1 MRRTIGFLFPLIAG
15 LSGAF
20 IAIRLVGLSA
30 PWYLRAS
37 SVFVISY
44 FLYAGAKYILNLI
57 WEKIE

>member
-1 MRRTIGFLFPLIAG
+1 MRRTVGFLFPLIAG

-57 WEKIE
+57 WKKD

>member
-1 MRRTIGFLFPLIAG
+1 MRRTVGFLFPLIAG

-57 WEKIE
+57 WRKD

>member
-1 MRRTIGFLFPLIAG
+1 
-15 LSGAF
+15 
-20 IAIRLVGLSA
+20 VGLSA

-57 WEKIE
+57 WKKD

>member
-1 MRRTIGFLFPLIAG
+1 MRRTVGFLFPLIAG

>member
-57 WEKIE
+57 WKKD

>member
-1 MRRTIGFLFPLIAG
+1 MRRTVDFLFPLIAG

-20 IAIRLVGLSA
+20 IALRLVGLAA

-44 FLYAGAKYILNLI
+44 FLYAGAKYVLNLI

>member
-1 MRRTIGFLFPLIAG
+1 MRRTVGFLFPLIAG

-30 PWYLRAS
+30 PWYLRAA

>member
-1 MRRTIGFLFPLIAG
+1 MRRTVDFLFPLIAG

-44 FLYAGAKYILNLI
+44 FLYAGAKYIMNLI
-57 WEKIE
+57 WKKD

>member
-1 MRRTIGFLFPLIAG
+1 MRRTVDFLFPLIAG

-57 WEKIE
+57 WRKD

>member
-1 MRRTIGFLFPLIAG
+1 MRRTVDFVFPLIAD

-57 WEKIE
+57 WKKD

>member
-1 MRRTIGFLFPLIAG
+1 MRRTVGFLFPLIAG

-20 IAIRLVGLSA
+20 IAMRLVGLSA